1 MFELTNEHSSLGM
14 IVAYILVG
22 LFIAN
27 IGLALFWAMRTRI
40 TKVLTVTTAHILASM
55 LVISLSVFLHTNNLN
70 PVTVKHYEMEAIAL
84 DSNYATSNQTGNSN
98 DDDGKKVMFKSG
110 NIKQYITTTDSFEK
124 GDRVKISFS
133 TRSSKYPKFGQS
145 DFGLF
150 ATPSD
155 LTIEP
160 IHNK

>member
-1 MFELTNEHSSLGM
+1 
-14 IVAYILVG
+14 
-22 LFIAN
+22 
-27 IGLALFWAMRTRI
+27 MRTRI
-40 TKVLTVTTAHILASM
+40 TKVLTVITAHILASM

-70 PVTVKHYEMEAIAL
+70 PVTVKYYEMEATAL

-98 DDDGKKVMFKSG
+98 DDDDGKKVMFKSG
-110 NIKQYITTTDSFEK
+110 NVKQYITTTDSFEK